1 MSAERNA
8 PYLDYDLV
16 VIGGGIPS
24 YLLAEAAVQAQAR
37 VAFVPSTRLMTMATY
52 QTDRLGN
59 WLESLS
65 LLGVDVLMGGGYFSG
80 RQTFVSQGRTL
91 GARLFVLA
99 IPPQRP
105 PIKIHGLAAV
115 PYVTSEDF
123 FKIERIPTSI
133 AILGEDALSCTIA
146 QSLCRAGTKVT
157 LLVAQQL
164 LPQVD
169 SEVSRLLQ
177 TKLEIDGIDV
187 LTMTTPSA
195 VDMLPDGRI
204 KLWTSEQG
212 IICHSLYLPL
222 VMEDYLASLNL
233 WAARVKVVEGM
244 IVHNEWGQTTN
255 PRVFVCQQA
264 AEIPSLLRQILWFN
278 WGRSAVPV
286 VPTVVN
292 TEPGVASIGMTEL
305 QARRRY
311 GKSVRV
317 WRYPL
322 LPQGLCKL
330 VCLANGKIVGA
341 HLLSDKAAEVIETIG
356 LVMKWGLRLTQLS
369 QYRWEIPSLLTE
381 IAQQVAYRQQTP
393 GEKLQRLRWL
403 AWRRWLNF

>member
-1 MSAERNA
+1 MSTERNA

-65 LLGVDVLMGGGYFSG
+65 LLGVDVLLGGGYFTG
-80 RQTFVSQGRTL
+80 RQTFVSQGKTL
-91 GARLFVLA
+91 GARLFVLG

-105 PIKIHGLAAV
+105 LMQIHGLAAV

-133 AILGEDALSCTIA
+133 VILGEDALSCTIA
-146 QSLCRAGTKVT
+146 QSLARAGTKVT
-157 LLVAQQL
+157 LLVPQQL
-164 LPQVD
+164 LPAVD
-169 SEVSRLLQ
+169 SEVSRMLQ
-177 TKLEIDGIDV
+177 SKLEIDGIEV
-187 LTMTTPSA
+187 LTTTTPSA

-222 VMEDYLASLNL
+222 VMEDYLESLNL
-233 WAARVKVVEGM
+233 WAARVKVAEGM
-244 IVHNEWGQTTN
+244 VVHDERGQTTN
-255 PRVFVCQQA
+255 PRVFVCQQMG
-264 AEIPSLLRQILWFN
+264 EIPSLLRRLLGFT
-278 WGRSAVPV
+278 WGKTAMPL

-292 TEPGVASIGMTEL
+292 TEPAVASIGLTEV

-311 GKSVRV
+311 GKGIKV

-330 VCLANGKIVGA
+330 VCLPNGKIVGA
-341 HLLSDKAAEVIETIG
+341 HLLSDKAPEVIETIG
-356 LVMKWGLRLTQLS
+356 LVMKLGLRLSQLS
-369 QYRWEIPSLLTE
+369 QYRFEIPSVVTE
-381 IAQQVAYRQQTP
+381 IAQQVVYKQQTP
-393 GEKLQRLRWL
+393 GEKLRRIRWL